1 MLHGRIVSEDG
12 RVVVANAHRTTWF
25 WERMRGL
32 LGTRSLPVGTGL
44 LIDPCAAVHTIGMRY
59 SLDLIFLDRHGVVVR
74 VCRNVQPGRFS
85 VGDMHARMTL
95 EVAASWLPA
104 GVAVGKQLLFRED
117 DSSR

>member
-1 MLHGRIVSEDG
+1 MRFGRIVTEDG
-12 RVVVANAHRTTWF
+12 QVVVADAHRTTWF

-59 SLDLIFLDRHGVVVR
+59 PLDLVFLDRHGVVVR
-74 VCRNVQPGRFS
+74 VCRDVSPGRFS

-95 EVAASWLPA
+95 EVSAGWLPA
-104 GVAVGKQLLFRED
+104 GDLSGGRLEFIPD
-117 DSSR
+117 DD